1 MKIKLKDPEKLQKE
15 LLINGFT
22 QRSFARK
29 AGVGQSYF
37 SQIVNGKRDP
47 GPDVSKRITD
57 ALGTDFDDI
66 FFIDI
71 ACKSEHESR
80 QEAI

>member
-1 MKIKLKDPEKLQKE
+1 MKIKLKDPEKMQKE
-15 LLINGFT
+15 LLIHGFT

-57 ALGTDFDDI
+57 ALGVDFYDI
-66 FFIDI
+66 FFIDD
-71 ACKSEHESR
+71 ACKCNQK
-80 QEAI
+80 QEQEVS